1 MEAVPRDLT
10 DGDRRTSGLVCP
22 ECYGVLQVE
31 ALGPNDHLLFIC
43 RIGHTFSLTELLASK
58 ETDLEERGW
67 SAVLAAEE
75 MVALLGDLLRDRRF
89 QAGEVAAV
97 EARRDRAGKVAASFR
112 AALRNDRA
120 LQLPTARRDGSGAG
134 DAPGS
139 DA

>member
-1 MEAVPRDLT
+1 MEAVPRNLT
-10 DGDRRTSGLVCP
+10 DGNRRTSGLVCP

-75 MVALLGDLLRDRRF
+75 MVALLGDLLRDGRF
-89 QAGEVAAV
+89 QADEVS
-97 EARRDRAGKVAASFR
+97 ETLAASLR
-112 AALRNDRA
+112 TALRNDRA
-120 LQLPTARRDGSGAG
+120 LQLPSDRRDGSSAG
-134 DAPGS
+134 DAPDS